1 MAGELRAQSP
11 REGVGT
17 SLPNLE
23 RLTYDDPT
31 PAVSLQETVSLA
43 VSKFALP
50 SFRNY
55 AMLPALAIA
64 AARLVAERLYHG
76 RKDVGP

>member
-31 PAVSLQETVSLA
+31 PAVSLQETGVACGEPIRVAQFPKLG
-43 VSKFALP
+43 
-50 SFRNY
+50 Y
-55 AMLPALAIA
+55 ASRPGHSGCA
-64 AARLVAERLYHG
+64 ACGRASYHG